1 MSGAFAMKVALL
13 SAVLAL
19 VASSVAA
26 QPRPSTQAMTCN
38 QTRGLIASRGAI
50 VLNTSPTTYDRF
62 VASQAFCL
70 VNETIEPVWAP
81 TRDTPQCPIGYR
93 CREAEWDFWD

>member
-1 MSGAFAMKVALL
+1 MKVALL

-19 VASSVAA
+19 VASSVSA

-62 VASQAFCL
+62 VASRAFCL
-70 VNETIEPVWAP
+70 NTETIEPVWAP

-93 CREAEWDFWD
+93 CREADLDFWD